1 MSTAGISR
9 RAAVVGAAAAL
20 AAGGVGGW
28 RWWSRPGEAAAPQP
42 ATGVRTVP
50 VVRTNLAAREQVGGT
65 LGYAEQWQIVHPGP
79 AGVLTAAPA
88 PGTVVVRGQSL
99 YEVDGHPVRLLYGAR
114 PAWRALGTGI
124 PSGPDVR
131 QLEANLAALG
141 HFHSTVD
148 GRFRATTAAAVR
160 RWQAKLGVP
169 RTGRLELG
177 DIVFAPGPVRV
188 TGTPAPVGGHVG
200 GGPVIAASST
210 RRVVTID
217 LPTSRQGN
225 VRVGGRVLVT
235 PPGGGPLPATVTA
248 VGRVAVPAPAQP
260 GAAPAQPGQPGG
272 PATITV
278 TATLDQAGATGGLD
292 QVPVQVS
299 VTTGERRGVLAVPV
313 TALVAGEAG
322 GYQVVVTDGLTR
334 QRVAVRPGLYDELSG
349 LVEVTGTGLAEG
361 RQVEVPL
368 R

>member
-1 MSTAGISR
+1 MAGVSR
-9 RAAVVGAAAAL
+9 RSVVVTGVAAL

-28 RWWSRPGEAAAPQP
+28 RWWTRPGVAATPQP
-42 ATGVRTVP
+42 AASVRTVA

-79 AGVLTAAPA
+79 PGVLTAAPA
-88 PGTVVVRGQSL
+88 PGTVVARGKPL
-99 YEVDGHPVRLLYGAR
+99 YEVDGHPVRLLYGGR
-114 PAWRALGTGI
+114 PAWRSLEAGI
-124 PSGPDVR
+124 GAGPDVR
-131 QLEANLAALG
+131 QLEENLVALG

-148 GRFRATTAAAVR
+148 DKFRAATAAAVR
-160 RWQAKLGVP
+160 RWQATLAVP
-169 RTGRLELG
+169 RTGRLALG
-177 DIVFAPGPVRV
+177 DVVFAAGPVRV
-188 TGTPAPVGGHVG
+188 TGTPTPVGGHVG
-200 GGPVIAASST
+200 GGPVISASST
-210 RRVVTID
+210 RRVITID

-235 PPGGGPLPATVTA
+235 PPGSGPLPATVTA
-248 VGRVAVPAPAQP
+248 VGRVAVAAAAQP
-260 GAAPAQPGQPGG
+260 GAAPAQPGQPAG

-278 TATLDQAGATGGLD
+278 TATLDQAGGTGGLD

-322 GYQVVVTDGLTR
+322 GYQVVLADGPTRRRVT
-334 QRVAVRPGLYDELSG
+334 VRPGLYDELSG
-349 LVEVTGTGLAEG
+349 LVEVTGAGLADG

>member
-1 MSTAGISR
+1 MAGVSR
-9 RAAVVGAAAAL
+9 RSAVVAGVAAL

-28 RWWSRPGEAAAPQP
+28 RWWTRPGVAAAPQP
-42 ATGVRTVP
+42 AASVRTVA
-50 VVRTNLAAREQVGGT
+50 VVRTDLAAREQVGGT
-65 LGYAEQWQIVHPGP
+65 LGYADEWQIVHPGP
-79 AGVLTAAPA
+79 PGVLTAVPA
-88 PGTVVVRGQSL
+88 PGTVVARGQSL

-114 PAWRALGTGI
+114 PAWRALDSGV
-124 PSGPDVR
+124 PNGPDVR
-131 QLEANLAALG
+131 QLEENLAALG
-141 HFHSTVD
+141 HFHATVD
-148 GRFRATTAAAVR
+148 DKFRASTAAAVR
-160 RWQAKLGVP
+160 RWQARLGVP
-169 RTGRLELG
+169 QTGRLALG
-177 DIVFAPGPVRV
+177 DVVFAPGPVRV
-188 TGTPAPVGGHVG
+188 SGTPTPVGGRIG
-200 GGPVIAASST
+200 GGPVIVASST

-248 VGRVAVPAPAQP
+248 VGRVAVAAPAQP
-260 GAAPAQPGQPGG
+260 GAALAQPGAPAG

-278 TATLDQAGATGGLD
+278 TATLDQPGATAGLD

-322 GYQVVVTDGLTR
+322 GYQVVVADGPVR